1 MSFTTAIQ
9 KLGNHSLFNP
19 KMSVSSLTALTI
31 CIACSTPGLAKNHSR
46 DKADGQLIAGLFD
59 KKDKSKD
66 DKKAAGKTDK
76 AQEKAGSDKT
86 AGKEVAKEAAG
97 KETTGKE
104 TTGKETAGKEQKSD
118 TKAADTKTPDK
129 KDAAANA
136 KDADKKAV
144 KADDKPKKGGLFSK
158 KPKKEDKVAAENPK
172 KEAEAEAK
180 AEAEKEAAEQAKAKE
195 EKLETKAETKPQ
207 GDAKAKSDDDRTAK
221 EAAPAYVP
229 DSALISVLKD
239 LSRALSLQEELG
251 KIEDDNQRCV
261 VAAAREV
268 LAKSLEDPQLHS
280 NRILPLKDKDDAA
293 KNITPESWASGEL
306 KVNDKF
312 TGSLSAVWAKR
323 INGLLNLTIAGDCRD
338 RKAPTGGDV
347 GQFVVI
353 ISARSPIESGF
364 DIQTQSDVS
373 YWFGKISGVAVESDC
388 CQLASSDKPQ
398 EEAKAETKD
407 SQDSEENEEA
417 KKKSGLALQALLT
430 PRLQKHYTELSA
442 FEARQR
448 MLLAKA
454 DEEAQKLAA
463 KAEADEKKRA
473 KEEEEEKAKLAKA
486 QDEEK
491 KDDDKSDDG
500 SDDGKPGKTAKA
512 DDGKA
517 DGKSDT
523 KADSKSDGK
532 ADAKTDG
539 KGDGKTETAKV
550 DASKTKA
557 PDKTQLAVVPSAV
570 SPPPQPAYSNSSN
583 GWESPASQSTAR
595 QPSLTATVVMP
606 DRAVAGHFITTSVLD
621 GQRTAEANVEL
632 SFNGATLTT
641 DSWGQAVFMVPE
653 DATPG
658 RSLHVA
664 LASRPDLNPGVIE
677 VLQPLTIPSEHQIPR
692 INTTSSMVSP
702 RGTITITGHNFEGVA
717 DHNRVSIDG
726 VYEGRA
732 VAASPVMLKVSLP
745 PQNLLPGPHSI
756 TVSTGGLRSN
766 PGRFDLITTEIQT
779 DPKEAARDNL
789 TKLIVKVLGTTNPVQ
804 LRLTNHSPD
813 VIKISKGNEIR
824 VITPGGIN
832 NSVIVAVQR
841 LRKGGYN
848 VEATIE

>member
-1 MSFTTAIQ
+1 MSFTTSIQ
-9 KLGNHSLFNP
+9 KLGNNSLFNP
-19 KMSVSSLTALTI
+19 KMSVSCLTALTI
-31 CIACSTPGLAKNHSR
+31 CIACSTPGFAKKYSR

-59 KKDKSKD
+59 KKDKDKSKD
-66 DKKAAGKTDK
+66 DKKSSGKTEKPAEK
-76 AQEKAGSDKT
+76 ASSEKAGT
-86 AGKEVAKEAAG
+86 GKEVAKEAAA
-97 KETTGKE
+97 KESGSNKE
-104 TTGKETAGKEQKSD
+104 ATSKEAAGKEQK
-118 TKAADTKTPDK
+118 ADTKTADTK
-129 KDAAANA
+129 TSARKD
-136 KDADKKAV
+136 V
-144 KADDKPKKGGLFSK
+144 SEKPKKGGLFSK
-158 KPKKEDKVAAENPK
+158 KPKKEDAVAEDPK

-195 EKLETKAETKPQ
+195 EKPETKAETKPQ
-207 GDAKAKSDDDRTAK
+207 GDTKAKSDDERTAK
-221 EAAPAYVP
+221 ETPPAFVP

-261 VAAAREV
+261 VEAAREV
-268 LAKSLEDPQLHS
+268 LVKSLEDPQLHS

-323 INGLLNLTIAGDCRD
+323 INGLLSLTIAGDCRD
-338 RKAPTGGDV
+338 RKAPSGGNV

-388 CQLASSDKPQ
+388 CQLASSDKPE
-398 EEAKAETKD
+398 EEAKADSKD
-407 SQDSEENEEA
+407 SQGSEENEEA

-430 PRLQKHYTELSA
+430 PRLQKHYVELSA
-442 FEARQR
+442 FEERQR

-454 DEEAQKLAA
+454 DDDAKKQAA
-463 KAEADEKKRA
+463 KAQEEARQRIKA
-473 KEEEEEKAKLAKA
+473 EEEEKAKLAKEK
-486 QDEEK
+486 EE
-491 KDDDKSDDG
+491 
-500 SDDGKPGKTAKA
+500 AEE
-512 DDGKA
+512 
-517 DGKSDT
+517 
-523 KADSKSDGK
+523 K
-532 ADAKTDG
+532 ADAKSGDETGDSKTNTEKTAKGNDQKTDG
-539 KGDGKTETAKV
+539 KTDNKTDVNAKTETAKA
-550 DASKTKA
+550 DPNKGK
-557 PDKTQLAVVPSAV
+557 PQDKTQIAVVPAVV
-570 SPPPQPAYSNSSN
+570 SPAPQPAYTNSSN
-583 GWESPASQSTAR
+583 GWESPASASTAR
-595 QPSLTATVVMP
+595 QPSLTASVVMP
-606 DRAVAGHFITTSVLD
+606 DRVVAGHFMTTSVLD
-621 GQRTAEANVEL
+621 GQKSPETNVEL

-641 DSWGQAVFMVPE
+641 DNLGQAVFMVPE

-658 RSLHVA
+658 RSLHVG
-664 LASRPDLNPGVIE
+664 LASRPELSSGVIE
-677 VLQPLTIPSEHQIPR
+677 VLQPLTIPNEHQIPR
-692 INTTSSMVSP
+692 IDTTSSMVSP
-702 RGTITITGHNFEGVA
+702 RGTITVTGHNFEGVA
-717 DHNRVSIDG
+717 DHNRVNIDG

-732 VAASPVMLKVSLP
+732 VAASPVSLKVALP

-779 DPKEAARDNL
+779 DPKEAAKDNL
-789 TKLIVKVLGTTNPVQ
+789 TKLIVKVLGTHNPVQ
-804 LRLTNHSPD
+804 LKLTNHSPD

-824 VITPGGIN
+824 LTTPGGTN
-832 NSVIVAVQR
+832 NAVIIAVQR